1 MIDSNQPSTLLGRIA
16 ALEADL
22 ARERRERADAEAAAG
37 KKLAAIEQALERA
50 VDARGDRAQKIFQN
64 AADAILLVD
73 GRGIY
78 TYATASIERVTG
90 YTVDETVGTNAMDWL
105 HPEDLASHLAKL
117 VRLRERN
124 WVEGPSPVTQYRRKH
139 KTRGWVWVEALGAN
153 LLDDPAVGAIVV
165 TMRDMTER
173 RRIQEELQRAKE
185 EAEAASSAKSAFLAN
200 MSHELRTPLNG
211 VIGMVDLLAR
221 SPLDDRQRRYTE
233 VARSSA
239 DLLLAVI
246 NDILDFSK
254 IEAGKLDLES
264 VAFSLVEVVEEAA
277 DILALAAEQKE
288 LELSCRTSPALARPV
303 LGDPARLRQILVNL
317 INNAVK
323 FTPHGEVAIAA
334 SLVEER
340 GDTVVVRIDVRDTG
354 IGISEAAQ
362 RRLFQPFNQV
372 DASTTRHFGGTGLG
386 LAICR
391 QLTARMGG
399 SVSVV
404 SAEGK
409 GALFSVVLPLQQA
422 PGAVVQEHPAAAS
435 RLAGLRVLAVDDNA
449 TNREVLKEQL
459 CGVGMRCDCAANGPA
474 ALRMLATAAADDP
487 YALAIVDVS
496 MPDMDGFALVRLI
509 KADPRLASTVIV
521 ILGSLGKPLSVDEQ
535 RALGIAG
542 YASKPVGRRALLR
555 KLSAAWTGAAPS
567 PVPAPPPPPPPSIP
581 PTADGP
587 LRALL
592 VEDSSINAEVA
603 GELLRSVGIEFD
615 VAVNGVLAVAAA
627 LARRYDVVLMD
638 CQLPE
643 MDGFEATRRIREHE
657 RAGAV
662 PGRGGARLPILALTA
677 GATTT
682 ELRHCQQAG
691 MDDCLTKPIDPRNL
705 FEAIARSTGRPL

>member
-1 MIDSNQPSTLLGRIA
+1 MMDSNQPSTLLGRIA

-37 KKLAAIEQALERA
+37 KKLAALEQALERA
-50 VDARGDRAQKIFQN
+50 VDPRGDRAQKIFQN

-73 GRGIY
+73 GSGTY

-90 YTVDETVGTNAMDWL
+90 YTVEETVGTNAMAWL
-105 HPEDLASHLAKL
+105 HPEDIASHLTKL
-117 VRLRERN
+117 QTLREKN
-124 WVEGPSPVTQYRRKH
+124 WVDGPSPVTQYRRKH

-221 SPLDDRQRRYTE
+221 SPLDERQRRYTE

-264 VAFSLVEVVEEAA
+264 VPFSLVEVVEEAA
-277 DILALAAEQKE
+277 DILALAAEQKG

-323 FTPHGEVAIAA
+323 FTPGGEVAIGA
-334 SLVEER
+334 SQLEDR
-340 GDTVVVRIDVRDTG
+340 GDTVLVRIDVRDTG

-372 DASTTRHFGGTGLG
+372 DASTTRHYGGTGLG

-399 SVSVV
+399 AVSVV
-404 SAEGK
+404 SAEGQ
-409 GALFSVVLPLQQA
+409 GALFSVVLPLKYA
-422 PGAVVQEHPAAAS
+422 PGAVVEEHPAAAP
-435 RLAGLRVLAVDDNA
+435 RLAGLHILAVDDNA

-459 CGVGMRCDCAANGPA
+459 GGVGMRCDCAASGPA
-474 ALRMLATAAADDP
+474 ALRMLAEAAGNDP

-496 MPDMDGFALVRLI
+496 MPEMDGLALVRLI
-509 KADPRLASTVIV
+509 KADPRLASTVLV

-555 KLSAAWTGAAPS
+555 KLGAAWTGAAS
-567 PVPAPPPPPPPSIP
+567 SVVPPPLPSMA
-581 PTADGP
+581 PTPDGP

-627 LARRYDVVLMD
+627 LERPYDVVLMD

-643 MDGFEATRRIREHE
+643 MDGFEAPRRIREHE

-662 PGRGGARLPILALTA
+662 PGRAGARLPILALTA

-682 ELRHCQQAG
+682 DLRHCQQAG

-705 FEAIARSTGRPL
+705 FEAITRSTGRRL